1 VAAKQIPAT
10 VGMTP
15 PIIGYHLPAPLARVK
30 LLKVA
35 DALLSWR
42 FSNDINYITDREEVA
57 NVLMLR
63 HIGDQLLP

>member
-1 VAAKQIPAT
+1 MAAKQIPAT

-15 PIIGYHLPAPLARVK
+15 PIIGYHLPARVK

-42 FSNDINYITDREEVA
+42 FSNDITYITDREEVA